1 MSLSSRSWRVR
12 SPYFLI
18 GGLAVLFGAAL
29 ARAASGTEAASP
41 PPLAPPPIT
50 VLTSKPG
57 VDHGLIFV
65 APKQNPPTATQEGP
79 EIIDNQGRPVWFQAV
94 GANQQA
100 TNFRVQQYRGESVL
114 TWWQGTGVPTGPGEG
129 QGVNYVYDH
138 SYHQIAVVAA
148 GNGYQADL
156 HEFRITPRGTAFI
169 TVYNHIPYDL
179 SSLGGSANGTVI
191 DGVAQELDVATG
203 KVVWEWH
210 SIDHVPLS
218 ESQAPA
224 PTVATTPYDYF
235 HINAV
240 SWDDDGDVLIDAR
253 NTWTAY
259 KVDHRTKEIIWRQG
273 GKSSTFALTTGDNGT
288 QTAWQHDPEFVDNR
302 TLRFFDNE
310 AAPSILPYSRVV
322 WIRQNPHDKTSTVV
336 KQLVHPDRIQAGS
349 QGNAQA
355 LDRGHTFVGWG
366 ATGRFSEFDADGN
379 LLFDAT
385 VPTTG
390 GWDDYRAY
398 RFAWHGTPDTK
409 PTATAQK
416 NADGTVTVHA
426 VWNGATEV
434 ARWIVIGGERASAL
448 WPLGS
453 AEWNGLDTSITL
465 QSDAQH
471 VAVVAEDAHGRLI
484 GRSISTVVSQ

>member
-1 MSLSSRSWRVR
+1 M
-12 SPYFLI
+12 
-18 GGLAVLFGAAL
+18 GASEQ
-29 ARAASGTEAASP
+29 AA
-41 PPLAPPPIT
+41 
-50 VLTSKPG
+50 
-57 VDHGLIFV
+57 
-65 APKQNPPTATQEGP
+65 
-79 EIIDNQGRPVWFQAV
+79 
-94 GANQQA
+94 
-100 TNFRVQQYRGESVL
+100 NFRVQQYRGESVL

-138 SYHQIAVVAA
+138 AYHQIAVVAA

-191 DGVAQELDVATG
+191 DGVAQEVDVATG

-218 ESQAPA
+218 ESQAA
-224 PTVATTPYDYF
+224 VPTSATAPYDYF

-240 SWDDDGDVLIDAR
+240 NFDDDGDVLIDAR

-273 GKSSTFALTTGDNGT
+273 GKSSTFALSTGDNGT
-288 QTAWQHDPEFVDNR
+288 QTAWQHDPEFVDSR

-310 AAPSILPYSRVV
+310 AAPSVLPYSRVV
-322 WIRQNPHDKTSTVV
+322 WIRQNPHDKTSTLV
-336 KQLVHPDRIQAGS
+336 KQLVHPDKIQAGS

-355 LDRGHTFVGWG
+355 LDGGHTFVGWG

-398 RFAWHGTPDTK
+398 RFAWHGD
-409 PTATAQK
+409 ARHQ
-416 NADGTVTVHA
+416 ADRHGPEERRRQRHR
-426 VWNGATEV
+426 
-434 ARWIVIGGERASAL
+434 ARDLERRHRGR
-448 WPLGS
+448 PLDRDRRR
-453 AEWNGLDTSITL
+453 A
-465 QSDAQH
+465 
-471 VAVVAEDAHGRLI
+471 RL
-484 GRSISTVVSQ
+484 GRSGRSARPTGTASTPPSRCRPTLSMSPWSPRTPTGD